1 MFALSKGSL
10 TWPITDRNNEFASG
24 GEDNPTTK
32 FHGSALATREIAVIK
47 PNSYGPEG
55 WLVNV
60 KWTWFWGA
68 SAYTYVGDPS
78 DSHSR
83 SQMFTQKTLTTT
95 QKNHLN
101 MKGAA
106 RGLPWFIHGL
116 SIISSSFTS
125 SFEHRRVA
133 INWGG
138 FDDGRDPGPFC
149 SSLPGACLHRHICAF
164 LVQSWCFKPKS
175 WKDSGN
181 MSSIK
186 FIKILLESH

>member
-32 FHGSALATREIAVIK
+32 FHGSALATREISVIK

-68 SAYTYVGDPS
+68 LAYAYVGDPS

-95 QKNHLN
+95 TSP
-101 MKGAA
+101 MVY
-106 RGLPWFIHGL
+106 PWFIHHFPIIYQLFWAPKSCHKLGWFWWWSRSR
-116 SIISSSFTS
+116 SILLFSTW
-125 SFEHRRVA
+125 RVLTQA
-133 INWGG
+133 H
-138 FDDGRDPGPFC
+138 FFP
-149 SSLPGACLHRHICAF
+149 F
-164 LVQSWCFKPKS
+164 LVESWCLKPKS

>member
-32 FHGSALATREIAVIK
+32 FHGSALATREISVIK

-68 SAYTYVGDPS
+68 LAYAYVGDPS
-78 DSHSR
+78 DSHSQ

-95 QKNHLN
+95 QCGSPQHEGSRTRSP
-101 MKGAA
+101 MVC
-106 RGLPWFIHGL
+106 PWFIHGL
-116 SIISSSFTS
+116 SIISPSFTS

-149 SSLPGACLHRHICAF
+149 SSLPGACLHRHIFFHFSLRVGA
-164 LVQSWCFKPKS
+164 
-175 WKDSGN
+175 
-181 MSSIK
+181 
-186 FIKILLESH
+186 